1 MPCLCDLKYELKAV
15 PKQKSSIVCLLNWLR
30 TISEQ
35 MDKSYVSMQIL
46 HKNFFKISHV
56 CLVIIRSHR
65 PHPLRTPHEI
75 QTT

>member
-46 HKNFFKISHV
+46 
-56 CLVIIRSHR
+56 
-65 PHPLRTPHEI
+65 
-75 QTT
+75 Q